1 METGFMA
8 KKAKSRRGTRVR
20 WTGQDLKALRKM
32 AGKESKAGIARA
44 LKRSVAAVQ
53 YKAHIHRIS
62 LAMR

>member
-1 METGFMA
+1 MTN
-8 KKAKSRRGTRVR
+8 KAKSRRISRVR
-20 WTGQDLKALRKM
+20 WTAQDLQALRKM
-32 AGKESKAGIARA
+32 AGQQSKAGIARA